1 MVDKKVIEKAVAET
15 LADGKGKRK
24 FKQSIDI
31 ALNFNKD
38 VDFKKAENRL
48 NVDVMLPNP
57 PKLYKVAVF
66 ADGQVAL
73 EAKNAGAD
81 LIISGADIGKLAG
94 DKAAVNQL
102 LGCAILSVP
111 QFIAQVGKAFGQ
123 SLAGK
128 GKSPK
133 PIVPNADVK
142 DTIRRARSTI
152 SIRSR
157 GKYLP
162 TVHCIVG
169 REDME
174 ASAIADNVLAVLE
187 AIEKKIPEQK
197 MSSLFI
203 KTTMGKPVRITLGV

>member
-1 MVDKKVIEKAVAET
+1 MVDKKVIEKAVSQVLSES
-15 LADGKGKRK
+15 KGKRK
-24 FKQSIDI
+24 FTQSVDM
-31 ALNFNKD
+31 ALNFNVD

-48 NVDVMLPNP
+48 NVDVLLPNP
-57 PKLYKVAVF
+57 PKQQKVAVF
-66 ADGQVAL
+66 ADGQLAL

-81 LIISGADIGKLAG
+81 MVISGADIPKIAG
-94 DKAAVNQL
+94 DKAQINKIL
-102 LGCAILSVP
+102 ECAILSAP
-111 QFIAQVGKAFGQ
+111 QLIAQVGKAFGQ
-123 SLAGK
+123 ALAGK

-142 DTIRRARSTI
+142 DTVKRARTTI

-162 TVHCIVG
+162 TVHCIIG
-169 REDME
+169 REDMD
-174 ASAIADNVLAVLE
+174 SALIADNVLAVLE

-197 MSSLFI
+197 MASMFI

>member
-1 MVDKKVIEKAVAET
+1 MVEKKVIESAVLQV

-48 NVDVMLPNP
+48 NVDVLLPNS
-57 PKLYKVAVF
+57 PKEQKVAVF
-66 ADGQVAL
+66 ADGQLAL
-73 EAKNAGAD
+73 DAKNAGAD
-81 LIISGADIGKLAG
+81 IIVGGADIPKLAG
-94 DKAAVNQL
+94 DKAQVNKL
-102 LGCAILSVP
+102 LECAILSAPVL
-111 QFIAQVGKAFGQ
+111 IAQVGKAFGQ

-133 PIVPNADVK
+133 PIVPNSDMK
-142 DTIRRARSTI
+142 DNIRRARSTI

-169 REDME
+169 REDM
-174 ASAIADNVLAVLE
+174 APSAVADNVIAVLE
-187 AIEKKIPEQK
+187 SIEKKIPEQK
-197 MSSLFI
+197 MSSLFV
-203 KTTMGKPVRITLGV
+203 KTTMGKPVGIKIGV